1 MAIRNEVS
9 GIPKNA
15 TSVFPQETVLDYKPQ
30 SALPVEEVTVSAT
43 RPKTSAGFDIS
54 RFKANALTNGL
65 LRPTLYDVKITRLDR
80 IYQFL
85 TEAVA
90 LPTVGVDTQAIRRY
104 GYGPVEYVPF
114 RPVFQDSVRM
124 NLITQAT
131 KANSLTQFLLSISEI
146 SPFMKYNDMRSE
158 VQYKKNMEF
167 DITVTIYDEK
177 SNEVMTYTFKNC
189 YAKQV
194 GGVDL
199 GWGNTDQYIRTSVDF
214 AFTDFSIDSAPQMNQ
229 ETLIRDAGTDPR
241 VTANLA

>member
-1 MAIRNEVS
+1 
-9 GIPKNA
+9 
-15 TSVFPQETVLDYKPQ
+15 
-30 SALPVEEVTVSAT
+30 
-43 RPKTSAGFDIS
+43 
-54 RFKANALTNGL
+54 
-65 LRPTLYDVKITRLDR
+65 
-80 IYQFL
+80 
-85 TEAVA
+85 
-90 LPTVGVDTQAIRRY
+90 
-104 GYGPVEYVPF
+104 
-114 RPVFQDSVRM
+114 
-124 NLITQAT
+124 
-131 KANSLTQFLLSISEI
+131 
-146 SPFMKYNDMRSE
+146 
-158 VQYKKNMEF
+158 MEF